1 MKPTFT
7 LICILIFQINAIS
20 QSANW
25 EQTLNQTLGEFKTCM
40 ANDDKVVC
48 QTYTAKAIRQ
58 VYKINDFYNASS
70 KTDMSPF
77 EIQEFVKGSPQWT
90 AVGPAYK
97 SETLVKA
104 QELSNS
110 GKAVL
115 VVLKGDTPADAHV
128 SLLLPGDLQ
137 NSGSWAMRVPNVSAF
152 FTHNPDNSFVNKS
165 ISYAYTKSMMLNL
178 EVYARN

>member
-1 MKPTFT
+1 
-7 LICILIFQINAIS
+7 
-20 QSANW
+20 
-25 EQTLNQTLGEFKTCM
+25 
-40 ANDDKVVC
+40 
-48 QTYTAKAIRQ
+48 
-58 VYKINDFYNASS
+58 
-70 KTDMSPF
+70 
-77 EIQEFVKGSPQWT
+77 
-90 AVGPAYK
+90 K

-178 EVYARN
+178 EIYARN